1 MGRDAATPRT
11 ARALAAFL
19 AEHPLVWVCGLSGGA
34 FAGVVS
40 RIDGDAIEVTAV
52 ADGRRRCILLPAG
65 WNDPKKKPPVR
76 TPAIREAFRFDEAGF
91 RVSCIERRSPE
102 EVLELHVRYIDERS
116 PFPGPGPAPPAGR
129 RRAVRGTAR
138 RANRAEGGRDETT

>member
-1 MGRDAATPRT
+1 MGRDPTTPRT

-19 AEHPLVWVCGLSGGA
+19 AEHPLVWVCGLPGGA

-40 RIDGDAIEVTAV
+40 RIDGDALEVTAV
-52 ADGRRRCILLPAG
+52 AGGRRRCILLPAG
-65 WNDPKKKPPVR
+65 WNDAKKKPPVR
-76 TPAIREAFRFDEAGF
+76 TLAIREAFRFDEAGY
-91 RVSCIERRSPE
+91 RVSCVERRSPE
-102 EVLELHVRYIDERS
+102 EVLELHVRHIDERS
-116 PFPGPGPAPPAGR
+116 PFPRPGPSPRAGR